1 MTTVL
6 SPLNQSIQPYVFRG
20 GGGSENRNKCD
31 NSDVQNVSS
40 NSNSLLKSSSHCP
53 AMKVV
58 SSDGGGLDMIYE
70 EDAESCHLDTTTNR
84 SRPRPKCLIGNG
96 NNNDSLLQ
104 QANCSSLSPS
114 PSVLRRSRSLPQ
126 DEFRI
131 LGHKLCELQR
141 NDSIVSGRSGRLVK
155 SNQEFLP

>member
-6 SPLNQSIQPYVFRG
+6 SPLNQAIQPYVFRG
-20 GGGSENRNKCD
+20 GGENRNK
-31 NSDVQNVSS
+31 NKSDQQNVFS
-40 NSNSLLKSSSHCP
+40 NSNSVLKTSSNCST
-53 AMKVV
+53 MKVV
-58 SSDGGGLDMIYE
+58 SDGGGLDMIYE
-70 EDAESCHLDTTTNR
+70 EDAESCHLDTTTNH
-84 SRPRPKCLIGNG
+84 SRPRSNCLIGNG

-114 PSVLRRSRSLPQ
+114 PSILRRSRSLPQ

-155 SNQEFLP
+155 

>member
-6 SPLNQSIQPYVFRG
+6 SPLNQAIQPYVFRG
-20 GGGSENRNKCD
+20 GGENRNK
-31 NSDVQNVSS
+31 NKSDQQNVFS
-40 NSNSLLKSSSHCP
+40 NSNSVLKTSSNCST
-53 AMKVV
+53 MKVV
-58 SSDGGGLDMIYE
+58 SDGGGLDMIYE

-155 SNQEFLP
+155 

>member
-6 SPLNQSIQPYVFRG
+6 SPLNQAIQPYVFRG
-20 GGGSENRNKCD
+20 GGENRNK
-31 NSDVQNVSS
+31 NKSNQQNVFS
-40 NSNSLLKSSSHCP
+40 NSNSVLKTPSNCST
-53 AMKVV
+53 MKVV
-58 SSDGGGLDMIYE
+58 SDGGGLDMIYE
-70 EDAESCHLDTTTNR
+70 EDAESCHLDTATNH
-84 SRPRPKCLIGNG
+84 SRPRPNCLIGNG

-114 PSVLRRSRSLPQ
+114 PSILRRSRSLPQ

-155 SNQEFLP
+155 QN

>member
-6 SPLNQSIQPYVFRG
+6 SPLNQAIQPYVFRG
-20 GGGSENRNKCD
+20 GGENRNK
-31 NSDVQNVSS
+31 NKSDQQNVFS
-40 NSNSLLKSSSHCP
+40 NSNSVLKTSSNCST
-53 AMKVV
+53 MKVV
-58 SSDGGGLDMIYE
+58 SDGGGLDMIYE
-70 EDAESCHLDTTTNR
+70 EDAESCHLDTTTNH
-84 SRPRPKCLIGNG
+84 SRPRPNCFIGNG
-96 NNNDSLLQ
+96 NNNDSPQQ

-155 SNQEFLP
+155 

>member
-70 EDAESCHLDTTTNR
+70 EDAESCHMDTTAHH
-84 SRPRPKCLIGNG
+84 SRPRPNCFIGNAS
-96 NNNDSLLQ
+96 NNNHESLIQ
-104 QANCSSLSPS
+104 PNCSSLSPS

-131 LGHKLCELQR
+131 IGQKLCELQR
-141 NDSIVSGRSGRLVK
+141 NDSIVSGRSGR
-155 SNQEFLP
+155 

>member
-6 SPLNQSIQPYVFRG
+6 SPLNQAIQPYVFRG
-20 GGGSENRNKCD
+20 GGENRNKD
-31 NSDVQNVSS
+31 KSDHQNVFS
-40 NSNSLLKSSSHCP
+40 NSNSVLKTPSNCST
-53 AMKVV
+53 MKVV
-58 SSDGGGLDMIYE
+58 SDGGGLDMIYE
-70 EDAESCHLDTTTNR
+70 EDAESCHLDTATNH
-84 SRPRPKCLIGNG
+84 SRPRPNCLIGNG

-114 PSVLRRSRSLPQ
+114 PSILRRSRSLPQ

-141 NDSIVSGRSGRLVK
+141 NDSIVSGRSGRVVK

>member
-6 SPLNQSIQPYVFRG
+6 SPLNQAIQPYVFRG
-20 GGGSENRNKCD
+20 GGENRNK
-31 NSDVQNVSS
+31 NKSDQQNVFS
-40 NSNSLLKSSSHCP
+40 NSNSVLKTSSNCST
-53 AMKVV
+53 MKVV
-58 SSDGGGLDMIYE
+58 SDGGGLDMIYE
-70 EDAESCHLDTTTNR
+70 EDAESCHLDTTTNH
-84 SRPRPKCLIGNG
+84 SRPRQNCLIGNG

-155 SNQEFLP
+155 